1 MDLHLRTAQV
11 TSSLDH
17 SAKVGLLFEI
27 PGLPRER
34 PASTAIIARCLWQVR
49 VRRVGQGAKLGDE
62 PNNGTGLS
70 HGSNDNYGEQVWLPR
85 GTWIWATFRPH
96 VQTKFSHATSVRRK
110 KKRNQNATEQ
120 SDVGMA
126 NRRLIR
132 DPDKISILTAKCDF
146 QSPDKTGIAA
156 PEVSVPTFDGRI
168 SVARDGLHGCKALRK
183 LRTMGVHTI
192 HSADAALGTVRFAH
206 LPAGSFLVLLPKDEP
221 VKIFHNHVE
230 IGLRAYKLF
239 NELADE
245 KKLLASAVA
254 SLNTVRRKGKV
265 DFHILELPEDDD
277 SEE

>member
-1 MDLHLRTAQV
+1 MAEGEKRT
-11 TSSLDH
+11 DDYP
-17 SAKVGLLFEI
+17 FE
-27 PGLPRER
+27 G
-34 PASTAIIARCLWQVR
+34 
-49 VRRVGQGAKLGDE
+49 
-62 PNNGTGLS
+62 
-70 HGSNDNYGEQVWLPR
+70 
-85 GTWIWATFRPH
+85 
-96 VQTKFSHATSVRRK
+96 
-110 KKRNQNATEQ
+110 
-120 SDVGMA
+120 
-126 NRRLIR
+126 LIR

-146 QSPDKTGIAA
+146 QSPDRTGIAA

-183 LRTMGVHTI
+183 LRTMGVHIMDDTILNDDEEDLKTI

-206 LPAGSFLVLLPKDEP
+206 LPAGSFLILLPKDEP

-245 KKLLASAVA
+245 KKLVASAVA